1 MDVLGAFDERRKN
14 EAVQFCRDLLKI
26 RSVNPP
32 GDELPAAEYVSAV
45 MSKAGLQTEVLEHA
59 PNRASALVRLRGS
72 GTAPALLFSGHLDTV
87 PVGAEAWLHDPFAG
101 EIADGKIWG
110 RGSADM
116 KGGVAAL
123 MMAMKVLAEA
133 RAPLRGDIILAATAG
148 EEINSLGATAVAAR
162 GDLGSV
168 QAVLIPEPSA
178 NELFIAE
185 KGAFWVELA
194 TQGKTAHGS
203 MPDLGRNAVLMMV
216 KLIEAFE
223 KLDIPF
229 KPHPLL
235 DGFSRS
241 VNTIAGGVKTN
252 VVPDACTA
260 TVDMRTVPG
269 QDHRAIFRQIE
280 GLIEEVGKRFPDF
293 KAAAKILNDRAPV
306 ETPADHP
313 AVGLF
318 SAAVLEATG
327 RSPAPKG
334 TRYFTDGVVL
344 APALNAPLLICGPGA
359 PGLAHQPNEYVEI
372 EKLLEAV
379 RIYILAAMRFLG

>member
-1 MDVLGAFDERRKN
+1 
-14 EAVQFCRDLLKI
+14 LKI